1 MKQIRLD
8 NDSLREDSKAKST
21 SFFVKNE
28 PNFFS
33 NELISDI
40 IEIGRNRKTNSR
52 VCMHPSSDSKMHEML
67 IYQTQENFFPPKKQL
82 TIEKSF
88 LVMQGEIALCIFEE
102 TGQLKDYVILGNS
115 SNLFCRI
122 PPGIIHMDLT
132 MSEFS
137 VHLESVPGPYKKE
150 DCLFP
155 DWYDE
160 KSRVDFLSTLK
171 SKLK

>member
-1 MKQIRLD
+1 MK
-8 NDSLREDSKAKST
+8 
-21 SFFVKNE
+21 
-28 PNFFS
+28 
-33 NELISDI
+33 
-40 IEIGRNRKTNSR
+40 
-52 VCMHPSSDSKMHEML
+52 
-67 IYQTQENFFPPKKQL
+67 
-82 TIEKSF
+82 
-88 LVMQGEIALCIFEE
+88 
-102 TGQLKDYVILGNS
+102 LKDYVILGNS